1 MRLLITNDD
10 GVNSAGLW
18 ALIERA
24 RSCSG
29 VQVTVVAPDRERSAT
44 GHAISIHQPIEVCEI
59 ESEDG
64 ERVYSASGTPADC
77 VKLAVEAHERTARF
91 PDFRH
96 KPRAQPGDRRFTPAP
111 CPPRLRGR
119 CSGLN
124 PWRSPL
130 RRLRTSTTP
139 LLPISLS
146 SRL

>member
-77 VKLAVEAHERTARF
+77 VKLAVEGLKERTARF
-91 PDFRH
+91 
-96 KPRAQPGDRRFTPAP
+96 
-111 CPPRLRGR
+111 
-119 CSGLN
+119 
-124 PWRSPL
+124 
-130 RRLRTSTTP
+130 
-139 LLPISLS
+139 
-146 SRL
+146 